1 MSVPGAVSA
10 DEELIHVREVLADV
24 AVRVGA
30 DRIELFTGGAG
41 IHGEYRVSFEAVSV
55 PAQPDAIDMV
65 DAVDVVERVRDLI
78 HEFGFY
84 AVEQAAADAADG
96 ADEEDEDRGGD
107 DQPDDRVSQR
117 EAEQASDS
125 TGNDGE
131 GGEAV
136 GAGVDAVRDQRGG
149 PDALS
154 DADPVHGDDLV
165 TEEPDD
171 PGSDHPADVG
181 ERLRVEEA
189 VDGLPGGNDSA
200 TTNTMNRPRGLRH
213 GRDRRC
219 IGGMRYGVRG

>member
-117 EAEQASDS
+117 EAVCPLQPDGNPKSVLDHHGVIFRLMEQQTSVGFFDYQRDAQAS
-125 TGNDGE
+125 
-131 GGEAV
+131 
-136 GAGVDAVRDQRGG
+136 
-149 PDALS
+149 
-154 DADPVHGDDLV
+154 
-165 TEEPDD
+165 
-171 PGSDHPADVG
+171 
-181 ERLRVEEA
+181 
-189 VDGLPGGNDSA
+189 
-200 TTNTMNRPRGLRH
+200 
-213 GRDRRC
+213 
-219 IGGMRYGVRG
+219 